1 MEKLLKLIEKNPM
14 LTPDKLAAML
24 DRSEAEVS
32 SMIEDL
38 TQKGVIKGYRTLI
51 DWEKVSNNHV
61 KALIELKV
69 SPKKGQGFDEVAKQ
83 ISEMRE
89 VESVTLIS
97 GSYDLLVEIKA
108 KTFQEIAML
117 VAQRL
122 SPLDDIIST
131 ATHFVLKPYKQSGVI
146 YNELEKDERRF
157 SSLW

>member
-14 LTPDKLAAML
+14 LSHEQLAAML
-24 DRSEAEVS
+24 DMSACEVKDA
-32 SMIEDL
+32 IEDL
-38 TQKGVIKGYRTLI
+38 TNRGIIKGYRTLI
-51 DWEKVSNNHV
+51 DWEKVSDSHV
-61 KALIELKV
+61 KALIELRV

-83 ISEMRE
+83 VSEMKE

-122 SPLDDIIST
+122 SPLDDIMGT
-131 ATHFVLKPYKQSGVI
+131 ATHFVLKPYKQSGVL
-146 YNELEKDERRF
+146 YNVDDLDERRF
-157 SSLW
+157 SSL